1 MSDEVQVLLCT
12 APAANADAL
21 AATLVEERLAACVN
35 LLPARSVYRWEGRV
49 EHAEEVLMI
58 LKAPQSRIAALRA
71 RLIELHPY
79 DLPEVL
85 ALSVDGEGSHRPYL
99 DWVLGL
105 QD

>member
-12 APAANADAL
+12 APAAHADTL

-35 LLPARSVYRWEGRV
+35 LLPVRSVYRWEGRV

-58 LKAPQSRIAALRA
+58 LKAPRSQVAALRA
-71 RLIELHPY
+71 RLLDLHPY

-85 ALSVDGEGSHRPYL
+85 ALSVDSEGSHRPYL